1 MASYNKIILAG
12 NIGKDC
18 ETRDVNDVKVM
29 SFTLAV
35 SQRWTDKDGNPQE
48 KTDWFTVDYFSKT
61 DKIAEYLKKGQS
73 VLVEGQMSSHEYEKD
88 GQKRTFWGLTVENVE
103 FCGNKGDQSSAPAP
117 ATAPADQAAGFTA
130 VETDELPF

>member
-48 KTDWFTVDYFSKT
+48 KTVGCQGELPPAAGRQEGRGEGREF
-61 DKIAEYLKKGQS
+61 GRS
-73 VLVEGQMSSHEYEKD
+73 VLSKRKLFAEKV
-88 GQKRTFWGLTVENVE
+88 KKSCTTRKVYFYLRKV
-103 FCGNKGDQSSAPAP
+103 
-117 ATAPADQAAGFTA
+117 
-130 VETDELPF
+130 

>member
-35 SQRWTDKDGNPQE
+35 SEKWCDKDGNDQE
-48 KTDWFTVDYFSKT
+48 RTDWFTVDYFSKS
-61 DKIAEYLKKGQS
+61 DALKDYLKKGTP
-73 VLVEGQMSSHEYEKD
+73 VLVEGRMVSRDYNDKD
-88 GQKRTFWGLTVENVE
+88 GNKRTAWSVRVERLQLL
-103 FCGNKGDQSSAPAP
+103 GSKK
-117 ATAPADQAAGFTA
+117 
-130 VETDELPF
+130 

>member
-88 GQKRTFWGLTVENVE
+88 GQKRIAWSVRADKVGLL
-103 FCGNKGDQSSAPAP
+103 GGGKK
-117 ATAPADQAAGFTA
+117 
-130 VETDELPF
+130 ETETSDSPF

>member
-1 MASYNKIILAG
+1 MANYNKIILAG

-88 GQKRTFWGLTVENVE
+88 GQKRIAWAVRA
-103 FCGNKGDQSSAPAP
+103 SSLQLLGGKKDEARAESSDAP
-117 ATAPADQAAGFTA
+117 F
-130 VETDELPF
+130 